1 MLLPAL
7 CTDAR
12 FLTGAA
18 LATALLD
25 SRQRSL
31 AWVQDLSAAQWL
43 MPCQPGVNPI
53 AWELAHIAWFAE
65 FWILRGPHTLDA
77 QGLTQAALPARHAGP
92 DAHLNSACLAHA
104 QRWQITWPA
113 RDQVFGMLAGQLE
126 ACLAALKGISSDA
139 ACSPQASYFY
149 RLALFH
155 EDMHAEAF
163 CWLRAALG
171 YPAPVGVV
179 LPKVPKRQCLSL
191 PAAAFCLGQDSATT
205 GFVFDNECP
214 PKPVTL
220 RAFEI
225 DSAPVSTGDFLEFVS
240 AGGYQNTGFWPGQ
253 AGQWRAQSA
262 QAHPAHW
269 RCTPQGDW
277 QMRWFDQWLA
287 LPADAPVLHVNAYE
301 AQAYCLWAGRRLP
314 TAAEWEYAACSHN
327 GFGWGRSVWEWTA
340 DDFVAYPGFSP
351 GPYREYSQPWFGNHR
366 ELRGGSFATH
376 ARLHHPRYRNFFEP
390 QRTDVFAGFRTV
402 ALG

>member
-1 MLLPAL
+1 MPLSAL

-25 SRQRSL
+25 SRQRTL

-43 MPCQPGVNPI
+43 PPCQPGVNPI

-65 FWILRGPHTLDA
+65 FWILRGPHTCDA
-77 QGLTQAALPARHAGP
+77 QGFTQAALPARHARP
-92 DAHLNSACLAHA
+92 DAQLNSACLAHA

-126 ACLAALKGISSDA
+126 ACLAALKGIASDA

-163 CWLRAALG
+163 CWLRATLG

-191 PAAAFCLGQDSATT
+191 PAAAFCLGQDSAST

-225 DSAPVSTGDFLEFVS
+225 DSAPVSVGDFLEFVVS
-240 AGGYQNTGFWPGQ
+240 E
-253 AGQWRAQSA
+253 WR
-262 QAHPAHW
+262 
-269 RCTPQGDW
+269 TPLD
-277 QMRWFDQWLA
+277 A
-287 LPADAPVLHVNAYE
+287 KLP
-301 AQAYCLWAGRRLP
+301 
-314 TAAEWEYAACSHN
+314 
-327 GFGWGRSVWEWTA
+327 
-340 DDFVAYPGFSP
+340 
-351 GPYREYSQPWFGNHR
+351 
-366 ELRGGSFATH
+366 
-376 ARLHHPRYRNFFEP
+376 
-390 QRTDVFAGFRTV
+390 
-402 ALG
+402 

>member
-1 MLLPAL
+1 M
-7 CTDAR
+7 R
-12 FLTGAA
+12 
-18 LATALLD
+18 AT
-25 SRQRSL
+25 
-31 AWVQDLSAAQWL
+31 
-43 MPCQPGVNPI
+43 
-53 AWELAHIAWFAE
+53 
-65 FWILRGPHTLDA
+65 
-77 QGLTQAALPARHAGP
+77 
-92 DAHLNSACLAHA
+92 
-104 QRWQITWPA
+104 
-113 RDQVFGMLAGQLE
+113 
-126 ACLAALKGISSDA
+126 
-139 ACSPQASYFY
+139 
-149 RLALFH
+149 
-155 EDMHAEAF
+155 
-163 CWLRAALG
+163 LG

-191 PAAAFCLGQDSATT
+191 PAAAFCLGQDSAST

-225 DSAPVSTGDFLEFVS
+225 DSAPVCAGDFLEFVS

-262 QAHPAHW
+262 QAHPARW
-269 RCTPQGDW
+269 RRTPRGDW

-287 LPADAPVLHVNAYE
+287 LPDDAPMLYVNAYE
-301 AQAYCLWAGRRLP
+301 ALAYCLWAGRRLP
-314 TAAEWEYAACSHN
+314 SAAEWEYAACSHD
-327 GFGWGRSVWEWTA
+327 GFGWGCRVWEWTS
-340 DDFVAYPGFSP
+340 DDFMGYPGFSP
-351 GPYREYSQPWFGNHR
+351 GPYREYSQPWFASHR